1 METNGAFSSDPWVW
15 FRDSFARAL
24 QSESFD
30 ASRAALATVEAHGQ
44 PSVRFELIK
53 HADERG
59 FVFFTNLTSAKASAL
74 TARPRAALAF
84 HWASIEQQVRAE
96 GSVQAVS
103 DAEADAYFATRPRGS
118 QLAAWAS
125 RQSAP
130 IADRAALQAQFAEV
144 QQRFAALP
152 HVPRPPFWGG
162 YRLLPMRIEFWHNR
176 EDRLHDRWSFT
187 RVDHGWQIERLQP

>member
-30 ASRAALATVEAHGQ
+30 ASRAALATVDAHGQ
-44 PSVRFELIK
+44 PSVRFVLVK

-59 FVFFTNLTSAKASAL
+59 FVFFTNLASAKANAI

-96 GSVQAVS
+96 GSVQVVS

-144 QQRFAALP
+144 QQRFGALP
-152 HVPRPPFWGG
+152 SVPRPPFWGG
-162 YRLLPMRIEFWHNR
+162 YRLLPARIEFWHNR
-176 EDRLHDRWSFT
+176 EDRLHDRWSFA
-187 RVDHGWQIERLQP
+187 RIDHGWRLERLQP